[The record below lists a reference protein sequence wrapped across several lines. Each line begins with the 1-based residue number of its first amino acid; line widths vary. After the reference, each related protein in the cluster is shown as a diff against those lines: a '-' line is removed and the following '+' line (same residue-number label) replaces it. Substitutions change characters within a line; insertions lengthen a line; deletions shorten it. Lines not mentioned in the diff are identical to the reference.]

1 MPQIYQMPLELA
13 NRIAAGQVVERPSS
27 VVKELVENAVDA
39 GAKHITVELR
49 SGGVAY
55 IRVTDDG
62 KGILP
67 EDVRT
72 AFLPHA
78 TSKIRRVDDLDA
90 ISTLGFRGEALAAIA
105 AVSRVDMF
113 TRTEHQNEGI
123 QISMEGGVETGY
135 GETGCPRG
143 TTVVV
148 RDLFYNVPAR
158 SKFLKKDTAEGANVE
173 NMMEQIAV
181 SRPGIAFRLIK
192 EGRESFST
200 TGDGK
205 PLSAICACNGRELA
219 GQLLVIS
226 GMFGDTRVG
235 GYISPPE
242 VSRASRNQQN
252 FYVNGRCVR
261 SRTLTAALESAYQNK
276 LMSGRYPLCYLD
288 IRTGL
293 SAVDVNVHP
302 SKLEVKFAR
311 ERDVFSAIYN
321 GAVSA
326 LESHGEMQAIK
337 RKAGLPPREDTVTP
351 NQMRMPEP
359 KKPEYILPESF
370 RRSEGRVASPGT
382 KLSYPSQT
390 QTELRP
396 DGERVE
402 TVGEFTIHHWQP
414 PETKTPSGEKKAEP
428 VEKKLP
434 EETAA
439 PEKKAPEA
447 RNTPIS
453 PVSVPRAQPVQAPAE
468 PAPEPETQ
476 ERLPEAAQ
484 TMPEIRVLG
493 EVFHTYIIA
502 EDKDGVWLI
511 DKHAAHEKIL
521 YDRLKTRQDGQASQ
535 LLLSPQTVR
544 LSPTEAETCLQQK
557 ELLHRA
563 GFAVEEFGRGTLLV
577 REAPMYL
584 DLQDIP
590 FVLSDMAGRIA
601 SFRGGENELLE
612 ELLKSV
618 ACKAAIKAGMDSD
631 NQELQKLA
639 ETVLGNDSIR
649 NCPHGRPCVTYLS
662 RYQLEKMF
670 KRVL

>member
-113 TRTEHQNEGI
+113 TRTEQQNEGI

-173 NMMEQIAV
+173 NMMEQIAI

-261 SRTLTAALESAYQNK
+261 SRMLTAALESAYQNK

-311 ERDVFSAIYN
+311 ERDAFSAIYN
-321 GAVSA
+321 GAISA

-337 RKAGLPPREDTVTP
+337 RKAGLSPREDTVTP
-351 NQMRMPEP
+351 NQLRMPEP

-370 RRSEGRVASPGT
+370 RRSEGRVASPDT
-382 KLSYPSQT
+382 KLSCQPQT
-390 QTELRP
+390 HTGVRP

-402 TVGEFTIHHWQP
+402 TVGGFTIHHWQP
-414 PETKTPSGEKKAEP
+414 PEAKAPTGEKTAEP
-428 VEKKLP
+428 VEKML
-434 EETAA
+434 
-439 PEKKAPEA
+439 PEKKAPV
-447 RNTPIS
+447 P
-453 PVSVPRAQPVQAPAE
+453 PVSAPQTQLVPASAE
-468 PAPEPETQ
+468 PAPEPEMQ
-476 ERLPEAAQ
+476 EQLPESAQ
-484 TMPEIRVLG
+484 TLPEIRVLG
-493 EVFHTYIIA
+493 EAFHTYIIA

-557 ELLHRA
+557 ELLYRA